1 MSESKE
7 PPEIREVQP
16 FKPGKRPSTFRR
28 LNIDFAGT
36 ALEQALAEQE
46 KLSPNPMV
54 TPEEVKSSSLPS
66 NDSLSRFNSPSSSD
80 SLPSNDSLSRFNSP
94 SSSDSLPSNNSPAFD
109 TSLPINDSPT
119 LNDSLSR
126 SDNQIKANG
135 GSSIS
140 PPQNDSLPSGD
151 SLPRNTRL
159 SPDASIGYRG
169 DRLVSGDSLSNS
181 ETPNKNSTVERG
193 TLLALDQVK
202 GHLRL
207 PRYFLDKVYPLLTP
221 FEQVIHLQL
230 YRLSWG
236 FNKPRCLIGLPGLA
250 ERSGV
255 GKTAAAKAIKSLESK
270 KLIRK
275 VEIRFGK
282 GMEQGV
288 EYEVWSPVSLSPD
301 DSLPVNDSLPH
312 GDTNIYKEINSVE
325 NRKHT
330 HKKAESGK
338 SRFSLEI
345 CLQYAEHLNRSG
357 KGVNKPGGYAT
368 TIYRSGEADS
378 LIQKYLAEQNSIKR
392 NALERIA
399 KFLHESHIGEVEY
412 SKTDFLED
420 IKRYSEEKGEW
431 DEEIASQVITKY
443 NKESP

>member
-46 KLSPNPMV
+46 KLTPNPIA
-54 TPEEVKSSSLPS
+54 TPEEIKPSSLPRDDS
-66 NDSLSRFNSPSSSD
+66 PTLSGSLPRGDSLSFNTSLTLSDSLSQCDSPPRND
-80 SLPSNDSLSRFNSP
+80 SLPSNDNQNKTDDRVSISLSQNDRL
-94 SSSDSLPSNNSPAFD
+94 SSD
-109 TSLPINDSPT
+109 
-119 LNDSLSR
+119 DSLSR
-126 SDNQIKANG
+126 NS
-135 GSSIS
+135 
-140 PPQNDSLPSGD
+140 
-151 SLPRNTRL
+151 RL
-159 SPDASIGYRG
+159 SSDASIGYRG
-169 DRLVSGDSLSNS
+169 DRLVSGDSLTDGN
-181 ETPNKNSTVERG
+181 TPNKNTIAQRG

-288 EYEVWSPVSLSPD
+288 EYEVWSPVGLSPD
-301 DSLPVNDSLPH
+301 DSLPVNDSLPR

-330 HKKAESGK
+330 HKKTASGK

-392 NALERIA
+392 NAQERIA
-399 KFLHESHIGEVEY
+399 KFLHESHIGEEEY
-412 SKTDFLED
+412 SKNDFLDD

-443 NKESP
+443 NKESL

>member
-46 KLSPNPMV
+46 KLIPNPIAI
-54 TPEEVKSSSLPS
+54 PEEIKSHSLPP
-66 NDSLSRFNSPSSSD
+66 NDSLVSLD
-80 SLPSNDSLSRFNSP
+80 SLPSS
-94 SSSDSLPSNNSPAFD
+94 
-109 TSLPINDSPT
+109 TSLP
-119 LNDSLSR
+119 LN
-126 SDNQIKANG
+126 
-135 GSSIS
+135 
-140 PPQNDSLPSGD
+140 D
-151 SLPRNTRL
+151 SLPRNDSQNKTDNRSSISLSQSDSLPDGDSLSPSGRL

-169 DRLVSGDSLSNS
+169 DRLVSGDSLPDGD
-181 ETPNKNSTVERG
+181 TPKQNTAVERG

-275 VEIRFGK
+275 IEIRFGK

-301 DSLPVNDSLPH
+301 DSLPVNDSLSR

-330 HKKAESGK
+330 HKKIESGK

-378 LIQKYLAEQNSIKR
+378 LIQKYIAEQNSVKR
-392 NALERIA
+392 NALEHIA
-399 KFLHESHIGEVEY
+399 KFLQESHIGEEEY

-443 NKESP
+443 SRESP